1 MVENSYVP
9 VFPTDNYNK
18 QQSVKKTKDLSLKD
32 LGLKSDPKGGLT
44 IDNPDAFIS
53 ELGLSDAYANNLMTS
68 GIEFKDFDEF
78 KNFINTAV
86 ESGNTTKSDD
96 FYNDIF
102 AEDARLEKDSRIQSS
117 SAGRGEASQAAADKA
132 FGIKPKPATPAPQN
146 QAQAARPNLDQPDNG
161 KSAFARAAA
170 NAEPDFINRLNGNAR
185 WANPVKAQL
194 EQEAKRRLQNELA
207 ELKKSEKAR
216 KRAGEV
222 DVILNTLN
230 DQYRQMYANSSEDR
244 SVEDWDAMDRDQKI
258 KLIKNYNIN
267 RSLGAPAGEIT
278 GQKMNALESPRGS
291 LEDIVYWDESKKVP
305 LVPETPA
312 RNEAGGPQVEPPA
325 PSLNE
330 MRMDQM
336 RDFARTP
343 AFSPEV
349 KTRATQGFDQISA
362 PNGVPMTELETLNVS
377 PLDDA
382 AKQAALP
389 KAFQNRGIRE
399 GDAPYDPARGL
410 TSLQNPAPTPKQPSI
425 LDTPAPSIA
434 QPDNGMSTMLPM
446 GPLDWMNQVDAY
458 EKANPPIPPSTATS
472 PVVSPESYDPQVRTP
487 ESPEVDMEGIQ
498 SQVSTDTR
506 SELQNDRDI
515 RDLVRRLPKPDGRI
529 YDGKG
534 GYSQPD
540 PLLQNKPKSQP
551 AAPAPA
557 PKQKEGFFD
566 KIKNFDLY
574 DYVDDLQSQ
583 FNKPISPDELA
594 KMRKAPPSMMD
605 KLEPMRAKALKKFDD
620 TMGPIYD
627 GDPAALN
634 KISRA
639 IPDVFDMDNYE
650 QAPKVIRAKN
660 NTPQAP
666 APQAPT
672 PTAKLPAADPFLDDE
687 PQKTYETAGPKRMV
701 KVANSDGSYT
711 WTTYEDQKRRAQEY
725 AKKQMRNSPF
735 SSLGNAYSGR
745 MSKLYPTLN
754 TDRLKKEVDQET
766 ADYYSKN
773 NPFGSE
779 FRPTPKEYLGPVEK
793 SPTPRTTAMMR
804 NYDAMPKKQ
813 QLDVINSFR
822 RHRGEDEIYNPFS

>member
-18 QQSVKKTKDLSLKD
+18 QQSVKKNKDLSLKD

-53 ELGLSDAYANNLMTS
+53 ELGLSDAYANNLMTK

-78 KNFINTAV
+78 QNFINTAV
-86 ESGNTTKSDD
+86 ESGNTTKGDD
-96 FYNDIF
+96 FYQDIF
-102 AEDARLEKDSRIQSS
+102 SEDARLKKDSRIQSS

-132 FGIKPKPATPAPQN
+132 FGIKRQPAAPAPQN
-146 QAQAARPNLDQPDNG
+146 QAQAGRPNLDQPDNG

-170 NAEPDFINRLNGNAR
+170 QTMPDFVNRLGGNAR
-185 WANPVKAQL
+185 WANQAKAQMM
-194 EQEAKRRLQNELA
+194 QEAKRRQQNEIA

-222 DVILNTLN
+222 DEILNAKN
-230 DQYRQMYANSSEDR
+230 DQYRQLYANSSDDR
-244 SVEDWDAMDRDQKI
+244 SAEDWDAMDRDQKI
-258 KLIKNYNIN
+258 KLIQNYNIN

-278 GQKMNALESPRGS
+278 GQKMKALESPRGT

-305 LVPETPA
+305 VVPETPA
-312 RNEAGGPQVEPPA
+312 RNEAGGPQVEAPN

-336 RDFARTP
+336 REFARTP
-343 AFSPEV
+343 AVSPEV

-377 PLDDA
+377 PMDDA

-399 GDAPYDPARGL
+399 GEAPYDPARGL
-410 TSLQNPAPTPKQPSI
+410 TSLQNPAPAPKQPSI
-425 LDTPAPSIA
+425 LNTPAPSIA
-434 QPDNGMSTMLPM
+434 QPDNGMSTALPM
-446 GPLDWMNQVDAY
+446 DSVDLMNQVDAY
-458 EKANPPIPPSTATS
+458 EKANPPIPPSTSTS

-487 ESPEVDMEGIQ
+487 ESPDIDMDGIQ
-498 SQVSTDTR
+498 SQVSADTR

-540 PLLQNKPKSQP
+540 PLLQNKPASKP
-551 AAPAPA
+551 AAAPSRA
-557 PKQKEGFFD
+557 PKQEEGFLD
-566 KIKNFDLY
+566 KLKNFDLY
-574 DYVDDLQSQ
+574 DFVDDLQSQ

-594 KMRKAPPSMMD
+594 KMRKAPPSLMNRF
-605 KLEPMRAKALKKFDD
+605 EPIRAKALKKFDD

-627 GDPAALN
+627 GDPLALQ
-634 KISRA
+634 KLSR
-639 IPDVFDMDNYE
+639 IVPDVFDLDNYE

-666 APQAPT
+666 APQAPA
-672 PTAKLPAADPFLDDE
+672 PQAPAQSPKLPAADPFLQDE
-687 PQKTYETAGPKRMV
+687 PAAEMQGPKEKMV
-701 KVANSDGSYT
+701 PIYGSDGIVGYRSYS
-711 WTTYEDQKRRAQEY
+711 DQRKAAQEY

-745 MSKLYPTLN
+745 MSKLFPTLN

-773 NPFGSE
+773 NPFGE
-779 FRPTPKEYLGPVEK
+779 EYRPKGK
-793 SPTPRTTAMMR
+793 R
-804 NYDAMPKKQ
+804 
-813 QLDVINSFR
+813 
-822 RHRGEDEIYNPFS
+822 YNPFA

>member
-32 LGLKSDPKGGLT
+32 LGLKTDPKGGLT
-44 IDNPDAFIS
+44 IDNPTAFIS
-53 ELGLSDAYANNLMTS
+53 ELGLSDAYATNLMS
-68 GIEFKDFDEF
+68 NGIEFKDFDEF
-78 KNFINTAV
+78 KKFIDTAV

-102 AEDARLEKDSRIQSS
+102 AEDARLEQDSRIQTS
-117 SAGRGEASQAAADKA
+117 SAGRSKASQAAADKA
-132 FGIKPKPATPAPQN
+132 FGIKPQPAAPAPQN
-146 QAQAARPNLDQPDNG
+146 QAQAARPTLDQPDNG

-216 KRAGEV
+216 KRAGEE

-230 DQYRQMYANSSEDR
+230 DQYRQLYANTPDAEGNAR
-244 SVEDWDAMDRDQKI
+244 SAEDWDAMDRDQKI
-258 KLIKNYNIN
+258 KMIRNYNIN
-267 RSLGAPAGEIT
+267 RSLGAPAGEMT

-305 LVPETPA
+305 VVPETPA
-312 RNEAGGPQVEPPA
+312 RNEAGGPKIEAPA

-330 MRMDQM
+330 MRTDQM

-343 AFSPEV
+343 AISPEV
-349 KTRATQGFDQISA
+349 KTTATQGFDQISA

-377 PLDDA
+377 PMDDA

-389 KAFQNRGIRE
+389 QAFQNRGIRE
-399 GDAPYDPARGL
+399 GEAPYDPARGL
-410 TSLQNPAPTPKQPSI
+410 TSLQNPAPAPKQPSI
-425 LDTPAPSIA
+425 LNTPAPSIA
-434 QPDNGMSTMLPM
+434 QPDNGMSTALPM
-446 GPLDWMNQVDAY
+446 DSVDLMNQVDAY
-458 EKANPPIPPSTATS
+458 EKANPPIPPSTATN

-487 ESPEVDMEGIQ
+487 ESPEIDMEGIQ

-540 PLLQNKPKSQP
+540 PLLQNKPASKP
-551 AAPAPA
+551 AAAPSRA
-557 PKQKEGFFD
+557 PKQEEGFLD
-566 KIKNFDLY
+566 KLKNFDLY

-594 KMRKAPPSMMD
+594 KMRKAPPSLMNRF
-605 KLEPMRAKALKKFDD
+605 EPIRAKALKNFDD

-666 APQAPT
+666 APQAPASS
-672 PTAKLPAADPFLDDE
+672 PKLPSADPFLEDE
-687 PQKTYETAGPKRMV
+687 PASEMQGPKEKMV
-701 KVANSDGSYT
+701 PIYGRDGIVGYRSYSD
-711 WTTYEDQKRRAQEY
+711 QRKAAQDY
-725 AKKQMRNSPF
+725 AKKQMRESPF
-735 SSLGNAYSGR
+735 SSLGNANSGR

-773 NPFGSE
+773 NPFGE
-779 FRPTPKEYLGPVEK
+779 EYRPKG
-793 SPTPRTTAMMR
+793 
-804 NYDAMPKKQ
+804 
-813 QLDVINSFR
+813 R
-822 RHRGEDEIYNPFS
+822 RYNPFS